1 MTILP
6 RARFTPAA
14 CLAAAIGL
22 LLAGLGPTQ
31 AFPGPGDTGPAL
43 RPLVV
48 RAASCP
54 VDMGAKAYKAYVAGV
69 QEELNIHGYDPGRP
83 DGDMSL
89 RTETAIRQYQRD
101 AGLPADGCVTKQL
114 LDHLHFVLPKVERP
128 RSKAASPTV
137 IEVQTL
143 LTRRGYYLGSVDGV
157 PGARTRNAIARFAL
171 DANIT
176 ATGNIDQA
184 LVDQIQSA
192 DPSVR
197 GDKDLPE

>member
-1 MTILP
+1 MTTLP
-6 RARFTPAA
+6 RSRFTPAA

-22 LLAGLGPTQ
+22 LPAGLGPAQ
-31 AFPGPGDTGPAL
+31 AFPGPGDRGPAL
-43 RPLVV
+43 RPFVV
-48 RAASCP
+48 PAASCP
-54 VDMGAKAYKAYVAGV
+54 VNMGVKAYKAYVAGV
-69 QEELNIHGYDPGRP
+69 QEELNIHGYDAGRP
-83 DGDMSL
+83 DGDASL
-89 RTETAIRQYQRD
+89 RTESAIRQYQRD
-101 AGLPADGCVTKQL
+101 AGLAVDGCVTKRL

-157 PGARTRNAIARFAL
+157 AGAQTRDAIARFAQ
-171 DANIT
+171 DANIA

-192 DPSVR
+192 DPAVR
-197 GDKDLPE
+197 GDKDMPE